1 MAADRAGVQPELGQ
15 ILLELDDLVAAR
27 AVAENGA
34 ARHGGRGRRRGRGR
48 GGRAAGGGVGDS
60 GGLVKR
66 RAGVL
71 VNNAVVLK
79 CVFLL
84 EFLDGG
90 FRLFAVVAGD
100 PRAVELELLER
111 GLDRRD
117 LVRLVAEAVVLRRS
131 ARTDAYHQSGGK
143 RRNPSFVRRTNRH
156 TGMRLLSFQV
166 CDYFITSCNICQANF
181 NKVALWRNKKKRN
194 WTQES
199 DEGML

>member
-1 MAADRAGVQPELGQ
+1 MAADRTGVQPELGQ

-34 ARHGGRGRRRGRGR
+34 ARHGGGRGRRSGGRRR

-60 GGLVKR
+60 CGLVKR

-71 VNNAVVLK
+71 VNNAVILK

-117 LVRLVAEAVVLRRS
+117 LVRFVAEAVVLRRS

-166 CDYFITSCNICQANF
+166 CDYFITSCNICQVNF
-181 NKVALWRNKKKRN
+181 NKVAL
-194 WTQES
+194 
-199 DEGML
+199 